1 MNYLS
6 ISRRKGRNVNSFL
19 AFLLFVCLS
28 VLPAVAQQDKNITL
42 DVKNETVENVL
53 KTLGQQAG
61 LKFFYDQELVSSSPR
76 VTIQVKNVSLQSILN
91 QISSQ
96 TQLSF
101 NRDNNTITVG
111 KKQTDN
117 ATQTTASPNT
127 LTVKGMVVDA
137 NGLSV
142 IGANVV
148 VKGTTNGVITD
159 FDGNYT
165 LKNVPADAVVSISY
179 IGYQPLE
186 FKAGSKELAKVVLK
200 EDSEQLDEV
209 VVVGYGTVKKR
220 DLTGSVASVGADDI
234 SAVPST
240 TAVEALQGRASGVIV
255 SNTNWSPGSSPS
267 ILIRGKRSINA
278 SNDPLFVVDGIP
290 ITGGIGEISPSDI
303 ESMEVLKDASAT
315 AIYGSRGANGVI
327 IITTKSGKEGK
338 TTIDYNGYVG
348 IQTIQNKLDMMN
360 GAEYAEYTREAY
372 RNSTGSN
379 KYLSDVPNKEQDM
392 LLPMF
397 AQDSYVLESVMM
409 AYDENGNYDPSK
421 IRSFNWFDEVTRTG
435 IITDH
440 QINIRGGGS
449 KTNFMASATYNKI
462 T

>member
-53 KTLGQQAG
+53 KTLGQQTG
-61 LKFFYDQELVSSSPR
+61 LKFFYDQDLVSSSPR
-76 VTIQVKNVSLQSILN
+76 VTIQVKNATLQSVLN
-91 QISSQ
+91 EISSQ
-96 TQLSF
+96 TQLNF

-111 KKQTDN
+111 KKQIGN
-117 ATQTTASPNT
+117 AAQTMVSSNT

-159 FDGNYT
+159 IDGNYM
-165 LKNVPADAVVSISY
+165 LKDVPADAVVSISY

-338 TTIDYNGYVG
+338 TTID
-348 IQTIQNKLDMMN
+348 
-360 GAEYAEYTREAY
+360 
-372 RNSTGSN
+372 
-379 KYLSDVPNKEQDM
+379 
-392 LLPMF
+392 
-397 AQDSYVLESVMM
+397 
-409 AYDENGNYDPSK
+409 
-421 IRSFNWFDEVTRTG
+421 
-435 IITDH
+435 
-440 QINIRGGGS
+440 
-449 KTNFMASATYNKI
+449 
-462 T
+462 